1 MISDG
6 CVLCFGGMKPRIIA
20 LIALGA
26 SVFEFIFLMWG
37 LGGNKTIHASASA
50 LYHAGFVFMIISYF
64 VLFAIF
70 IITVYR
76 DGNHSTVL
84 NDVGK
89 ILCMAT
95 MIPLLIGTIFI
106 FIASCIYMD
115 DYRKYGKGK
124 SSDSIDLD
132 DLFGLRA
139 LSVLP
144 GKYWGAAIVPFIF
157 LILTSVLIV
166 FCLNALYS
174 IFNKNI
180 YSSISEAKAGKNN
193 QVAVNVDINNNNPT
207 PGSFN
212 NNPNLNNNNNQVI
225 NNPMNPQE
233 MNYGQNY
240 GSSSYMN

>member
-1 MISDG
+1 M
-6 CVLCFGGMKPRIIA
+6 
-20 LIALGA
+20 
-26 SVFEFIFLMWG
+26 
-37 LGGNKTIHASASA
+37 GGNKTIHASASA

-180 YSSISEAKAGKNN
+180 YTSISEAKTGKNEGIS
-193 QVAVNVDINNNNPT
+193 VNVEINNNSST
-207 PGSFN
+207 PGNFN
-212 NNPNLNNNNNQVI
+212 NNPNINLNNNQVN
-225 NNPMNPQE
+225 NNPMNPQG
-233 MNYGQNY
+233 MNNEQNY
-240 GSSSYMN
+240 GSNNNLNNF